1 MRTQGVQETYDVAR
15 LREWRAS
22 VASKHDDVERN
33 KAEVLAEYCGRFG
46 PQFPVISFSWISVTR
61 DTNKRFRAFAEVH
74 YGFKTP
80 AFGPR
85 GG

>member
-33 KAEVLAEYCGRFG
+33 KADVVTDVDLAVADEW
-46 PQFPVISFSWISVTR
+46 PN
-61 DTNKRFRAFAEVH
+61 DTERSSNRRAS
-74 YGFKTP
+74 
-80 AFGPR
+80 
-85 GG
+85 